1 MLEVDQRLHQVG
13 VELEARAE
21 FAARLPRR
29 TGGAIGAI
37 GGHGVVGVGHRN
49 QPADR
54 GQLAGRDPIGI
65 APAIH
70 ALVVV
75 PNGVENL
82 RADDALQPAYSHL
95 RVAAH
100 EPRLREVERSR
111 LGDDPLRD
119 PELSDV
125 VEKAREA

>member
-1 MLEVDQRLHQVG
+1 VV
-13 VELEARAE
+13 
-21 FAARLPRR
+21 
-29 TGGAIGAI
+29 GAIGRD
-37 GGHGVVGVGHRN
+37 GVVGIRHGN

-54 GQLAGRDPIGI
+54 GQLPGRDPIGI

-75 PNGVENL
+75 VDGVEDL
-82 RADDALQPAYSHL
+82 RADGAFQPACSRL

-100 EPRLREVERSR
+100 EPHLREVERSR
-111 LGDDPLRD
+111 LGDDPVGD

-125 VEKAREA
+125 VEEAREA